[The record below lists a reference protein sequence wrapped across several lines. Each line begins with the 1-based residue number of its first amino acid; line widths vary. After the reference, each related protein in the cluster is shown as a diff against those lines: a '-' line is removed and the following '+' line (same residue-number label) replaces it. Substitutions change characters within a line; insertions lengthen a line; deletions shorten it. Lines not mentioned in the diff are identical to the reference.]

1 MPTVLGI
8 AAALVLMFLLPYNM
22 LSFVSSWA
30 VSIHE
35 VSHGLAAIFTGGNI
49 SSLDMHWEHGL
60 AITQGGWYPVVSMA
74 GYVGT
79 AIVGAIFFLASM
91 HFWARWLGLAFL
103 MVATVLL
110 CIYAHF
116 SGAFVFALFVNA
128 VVAACLFIDRKG
140 GTASFFAT
148 MLMYSQ
154 WSDVQQLLWYQPGK
168 TDAGLLA
175 QYFGM
180 SWLAWP
186 IAIVYTLGTIC
197 VWFLVLRYLLR
208 QGAAY
213 KNRIKSGLP
222 AKAPTT

>member
-1 MPTVLGI
+1 MPVVLGI
-8 AAALVLMFLLPYNM
+8 AAALTLIFLLPFSI

-35 VSHGLAAIFTGGNI
+35 VAHGLAAIFTGGSI
-49 SSLDMHWEHGL
+49 SSLDVQWGHGL

-79 AIVGAIFFLASM
+79 AIVGAIFFLASV

-110 CIYAHF
+110 FIYASF
-116 SGAFVFALFVNA
+116 SGAFFFALFANA

-148 MLMYSQ
+148 MLMYPQ

-180 SWLAWP
+180 PWLAWP
-186 IAIVYTLGTIC
+186 IAVVYTLGTVF
-197 VWFLVLRYLLR
+197 VWFLVLRYLLHR
-208 QGAAY
+208 GAAY
-213 KNRIKSGLP
+213 KARVKSVLP
-222 AKAPTT
+222 VKAPSV